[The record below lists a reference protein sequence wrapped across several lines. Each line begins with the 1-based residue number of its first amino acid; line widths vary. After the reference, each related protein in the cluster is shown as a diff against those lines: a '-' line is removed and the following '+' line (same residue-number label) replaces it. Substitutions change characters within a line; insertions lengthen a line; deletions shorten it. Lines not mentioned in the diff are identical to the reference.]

1 MCGELCYEV
10 STIIQSSTLDIT
22 FYAFLLVCFGLFGLG
37 FLLLIFREKCTV
49 KITLFS
55 LVFVVFVEKNVP

>member
-10 STIIQSSTLDIT
+10 STVIQSSTLDIT
-22 FYAFLLVCFGLFGLG
+22 FYAFLLVCFGLVL
-37 FLLLIFREKCTV
+37 LLLIFREKCTV